1 MNERQVML
9 ETCKRGSRSG
19 MRVDDAASFGLS
31 DVDKTMHV
39 CLARGLALSLDHV
52 AFDVDVHNV
61 FDGHLAIGQT
71 RWGDRDEASHGVTK
85 TDVSARAHGEPV
97 RIHPLAKLDHLLAL
111 TTQLQRLHFP

>member
-39 CLARGLALSLDHV
+39 CLSLEGLRSP
-52 AFDVDVHNV
+52 
-61 FDGHLAIGQT
+61 
-71 RWGDRDEASHGVTK
+71 S
-85 TDVSARAHGEPV
+85 
-97 RIHPLAKLDHLLAL
+97 
-111 TTQLQRLHFP
+111 TTLPSMSTTTTSSTVISP